1 MEPNSFEGNSNIV
14 IPDANQGN
22 NGAAGQAASMTA
34 SDWNLI
40 QNWFQTDLACTMPD
54 CREPGI
60 YSGYCLYCNHMLLC
74 IPHRVSVNR
83 KFFNISRPHIATPVV
98 FLVQFYMIIIDHFI
112 SKSVFQHVPTG
123 WKILH
128 GRVL

>member
-74 IPHRVSVNR
+74 ITHRVSVKL
-83 KFFNISRPHIATPVV
+83 KFCNISRPR
-98 FLVQFYMIIIDHFI
+98 LYDHY
-112 SKSVFQHVPTG
+112 
-123 WKILH
+123 
-128 GRVL
+128 